1 MERSRDTHCRGRRTA
16 RPFKNIEQ
24 LIELCNESGRVI
36 GFVSPVTTSYKDFD
50 IPELTW
56 EEVQEFL
63 RQPQGRLLK
72 DIFADLEKRG

>member
-1 MERSRDTHCRGRRTA
+1 
-16 RPFKNIEQ
+16 
-24 LIELCNESGRVI
+24 VI